1 MSVPSGSTAVYVVTG
16 SVLFSAYLMRP
27 LASCAWRIPPDS
39 SSQRPRAAVAN
50 SASKGSAVRPL
61 RRRGDKMASPVRL
74 GEGGVATP
82 ARRESRVRRNAWI
95 MLKSSSSQGAATPPS
110 TSISLCLRSCVEDS
124 IHSVWEAVNPT
135 GCVMSVESDPPP
147 QPRSAATP
155 DGRRS
160 RAAPG
165 RKPSSAAGGAA
176 GWRKHGDSMGWRG
189 EDMEKKRR
197 HSCSA
202 RSLRQRAAVIDDA
215 MGPMDARTQEH
226 ADAPTPEPGGMESTT
241 RARGGE
247 AGTRTRTP
255 VGT

>member
-1 MSVPSGSTAVYVVTG
+1 M
-16 SVLFSAYLMRP
+16 
-27 LASCAWRIPPDS
+27 
-39 SSQRPRAAVAN
+39 
-50 SASKGSAVRPL
+50 
-61 RRRGDKMASPVRL
+61 
-74 GEGGVATP
+74 
-82 ARRESRVRRNAWI
+82 
-95 MLKSSSSQGAATPPS
+95 
-110 TSISLCLRSCVEDS
+110 EDS

-215 MGPMDARTQEH
+215 MGPYGRPDAGARGR
-226 ADAPTPEPGGMESTT
+226 ADA
-241 RARGGE
+241 RARGYGIDDACAWWGSRDSNPDARRHVILSHARLPVSALPHDGGASRPLTRAVRPGRRGSGSTPASRAPRGGGSSDRAACRAAP
-247 AGTRTRTP
+247 AGASAAPRATRGCRPATARCRCLP
-255 VGT
+255 RSR